1 MTANITLTDR
11 LIEINN
17 ASLAWRDEDP
27 SNRSVGLLCTDGAH
41 WAEYGVHTGAD
52 LDHYLLA
59 TNVYEATRSVFGY
72 KPRWDVLMGSS
83 MEELQAEY
91 ERIESHARS
100 SALEEAAYH
109 ESMMMSDKY
118 DEELKRRE
126 EDLRIEG
133 ELIFTNGCWQ

>member
-27 SNRSVGLLCTDGAH
+27 SNRSVGLLCTDVAH
-41 WAEYGVHTGAD
+41 WAECGIYTGAE
-52 LDHYLLA
+52 LDHFLLA
-59 TNVYEATRSVFGY
+59 QNVYEATRSVFGY
-72 KPRWDVLMGSS
+72 KQRWEALMCLTL
-83 MEELQAEY
+83 EELQAEY
-91 ERIESHARS
+91 ERIESHARTS
-100 SALEEAAYH
+100 DLEEAAYH

-126 EDLRIEG
+126 DDLRIED
-133 ELIFTNGCWQ
+133 ETIFVNGCWQ